1 MIESIIWSG
10 SKRQIGGQRKK
21 IRVQPLAQSF
31 DVGVVWMAQPSAQRA
46 DLLEFVKRI
55 FHETFEYRIDLARK
69 RTAVEPP
76 W

>member
-1 MIESIIWSG
+1 M
-10 SKRQIGGQRKK
+10 
-21 IRVQPLAQSF
+21 RVQPLAQSF
-31 DVGVVWMAQPSAQRA
+31 DVGVVWMAQPSGQRA

-55 FHETFEYRIDLARK
+55 FHETFEYRINLARK